1 MDKCR
6 SNCCTK
12 QAIPSC
18 EPHTIHGGV
27 CKCVSL
33 RMKAMRG
40 RITLRTPKAFARPHF
55 PHTAGRQCET
65 VERVVLN
72 ALANQLRLCRRV
84 SCPLARSRNR
94 LQEKPIHLLAAL
106 SSAYLWSFSSC
117 FLTAPFSWRTSLSW
131 LWRSGSWDFCGFGW
145 WPLCLPCRYSGPGC
159 FASPIFNS
167 RAFSSC

>member
-40 RITLRTPKAFARPHF
+40 GIALGKLF
-55 PHTAGRQCET
+55 PHTAGKQCA
-65 VERVVLN
+65 RWN
-72 ALANQLRLCRRV
+72 ALSSTRWLINCGSTAGYLA
-84 SCPLARSRNR
+84 PLARSRNR

-117 FLTAPFSWRTSLSW
+117 FLTSPFSWRTSLSW

-145 WPLCLPCRYSGPGC
+145 WPLCLPCQYSGPGC
-159 FASPIFNS
+159 FASPILSS